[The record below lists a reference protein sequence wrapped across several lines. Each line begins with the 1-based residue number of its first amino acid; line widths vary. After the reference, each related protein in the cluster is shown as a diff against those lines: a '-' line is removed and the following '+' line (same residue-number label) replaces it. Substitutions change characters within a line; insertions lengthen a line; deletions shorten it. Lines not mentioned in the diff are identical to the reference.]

1 MEPYIDRVVD
11 IAIEVR
17 KQAPQIAQKI
27 PQAAEKAGE
36 IIEEGAQKVI
46 IIFRVQI

>member
-17 KQAPQIAQKI
+17 KQAPQIAKKI
-27 PQAAEKAGE
+27 PQAAEKVGE
-36 IIEEGAQKVI
+36 VIEEGAQKVI
-46 IIFRVQI
+46 MIFRVQI